1 MGSRKLTLC
10 TGAVVAAVLT
20 PTACLAAPAPAAY
33 ATAPRSDAAGVSV
46 TPAVPAPGSDIRLR
60 AQGCT
65 GSTGTA
71 ASAAFVSDARLT
83 GSDGVLTGETRVRT
97 SLSPG
102 TYDVTVGCEGGQGR
116 RQVAGSVTVTG
127 QAEPLST
134 LSAPASLP
142 ASPIAPVHAGGGGT
156 ARADGNGRHTVAV
169 DARATGPG
177 TRQAV
182 IGLVLAGVAAVAVAL
197 RSARRGRDTSE

>member
-1 MGSRKLTLC
+1 MGSWKLTLC
-10 TGAVVAAVLT
+10 TGAVVAVALAPTGYVAALT
-20 PTACLAAPAPAAY
+20 PTAY
-33 ATAPRSDAAGVSV
+33 ATAVRSDAAAVSV

-60 AQGCT
+60 AEGCT

-71 ASAAFVSDARLT
+71 ASAAFVADARLT

-102 TYDVTVGCEGGQGR
+102 TYDVTVGCAGGQGT
-116 RQVAGSVTVTG
+116 RQVKGTVTVTG
-127 QAEPLST
+127 QPEPLST
-134 LSAPASLP
+134 LSAPASLL
-142 ASPIAPVHAGGGGT
+142 ASPVAPVHAGGGGT
-156 ARADGNGRHTVAV
+156 ARADGSGPHTVAV